1 MGAASSLAN
10 AAVEQLSGEELVAA
24 RAQVQDHVG
33 RLEADNAALKA
44 RVALLEGDAAAA
56 RARQACAATDAAP
69 RAVTP
74 EDREQLPPGLE
85 GLAPWSAAVE
95 EPDAE
100 ALAAALAAHP
110 EDERCAAALE
120 ARALAAARAVTGE
133 FERRA
138 AADGVV
144 ALRRGRRIGRRRLP
158 RRLRRHVGPRRAA
171 LRRPRGLRRR
181 GGALRGPGRAGAA
194 RAAGVAELVSGAAR
208 TKERFDAH
216 FRALGDVAGVACD
229 PPAALKK
236 VARIVEKV
244 VALGSPARVF
254 DVLRCAE
261 INHRLARSN
270 RSRFG

>member
-10 AAVEQLSGEELVAA
+10 AAVELSGEELVAA

-85 GLAPWSAAVE
+85 GLAPWSAA
-95 EPDAE
+95 
-100 ALAAALAAHP
+100 
-110 EDERCAAALE
+110 

-144 ALRRGRRIGRRRLP
+144 ARCAAVESGDGDFRDVYGVMWDRVARRSDDLAAYVAAAAPCAALDARRGPARGGRRGARE
-158 RRLRRHVGPRRAA
+158 RRRADEAA
-171 LRRPRGLRRR
+171 L
-181 GGALRGPGRAGAA
+181 
-194 RAAGVAELVSGAAR
+194 
-208 TKERFDAH
+208 DAH

-244 VALGSPARVF
+244 VALGSRASSTCSAVPKSTTV
-254 DVLRCAE
+254 
-261 INHRLARSN
+261 
-270 RSRFG
+270 

>member
-95 EPDAE
+95 EPDALE

-144 ALRRGRRIGRRRLP
+144 ALRRAVESGDGDFRDVYGVMWDRVARRSDDLAAYVAAAAPCAALDAPARP
-158 RRLRRHVGPRRAA
+158 SARRA
-171 LRRPRGLRRR
+171 
-181 GGALRGPGRAGAA
+181 
-194 RAAGVAELVSGAAR
+194 S
-208 TKERFDAH
+208 
-216 FRALGDVAGVACD
+216 
-229 PPAALKK
+229 
-236 VARIVEKV
+236 
-244 VALGSPARVF
+244 
-254 DVLRCAE
+254 
-261 INHRLARSN
+261 RS
-270 RSRFG
+270 S

>member
-10 AAVEQLSGEELVAA
+10 AAVEQLSSEELVAA

-74 EDREQLPPGLE
+74 EDRERLPPGLE
-85 GLAPWSAAVE
+85 GLAPWSAAVD
-95 EPDAE
+95 EPDALE

-144 ALRRGRRIGRRRLP
+144 ARCDAAVESGDGDFRDVYGVMWDRVARRSDDLAAYVAAAAP
-158 RRLRRHVGPRRAA
+158 CAA
-171 LRRPRGLRRR
+171 LDG
-181 GGALRGPGRAGAA
+181 AGAA
-194 RAAGVAELVSGAAR
+194 QRAAGVAELVSG
-208 TKERFDAH
+208 
-216 FRALGDVAGVACD
+216 
-229 PPAALKK
+229 
-236 VARIVEKV
+236 
-244 VALGSPARVF
+244 
-254 DVLRCAE
+254 CAE
-261 INHRLARSN
+261 TNHW
-270 RSRFG
+270 FGWSSPNLRIL